1 MTKRY
6 NLIVIL
12 LSLAISAGIWI
23 ITLNKQSVKKEK
35 HFAAR
40 VFGSFHGWGYDILV
54 NDSLLIRQES
64 VPVLEGKKGFQKK
77 EQAEQVAQLII
88 NKLKRGQH
96 PSVAIFELEQIL
108 LLNETQHG
116 QPGKSK

>member
-6 NLIVIL
+6 NFIVIL
-12 LSLAISAGIWI
+12 LSLAISAGIWT
-23 ITLNKQSVKKEK
+23 ITLSKLNTKKTN
-35 HFAAR
+35 HFTAK
-40 VFGSFHGWGYDILV
+40 VFEGFNGWGYDILV

-64 VPVLEGKKGFQKK
+64 IPVVEEKKGFIKK
-77 EQAEQVAQLII
+77 EQARQVARLII